1 MVTTKKNYYSTFYEI
16 IDINIVKTITNIN
29 QKWNQ
34 QQTLFLKII
43 LNELFKQNEKKNIY
57 KKKLK

>member
-1 MVTTKKNYYSTFYEI
+1 MVTTKKNYSTFYEI

-57 KKKLK
+57 KKN

>member
-1 MVTTKKNYYSTFYEI
+1 MVTTKKNYSTFYEI

-57 KKKLK
+57 KKKFK

>member
-1 MVTTKKNYYSTFYEI
+1 MVTTKKNYSTFYEI

-34 QQTLFLKII
+34 QQTLYLKII

-57 KKKLK
+57 KKN